1 MKESK
6 KVILG
11 VIKKHL
17 EKNDKFESQV
27 LNLALKKID
36 GAKDDGRGVYYSK
49 GGKRLL
55 MSAKTLEGDYTVKEG
70 TQEIDPNAFWG
81 CSFLRSVELPESI
94 VKIGDEAFA
103 RCISLEKLNIP
114 QSVAELGKNPF
125 VGLDSEVVANS
136 SASFVIESKVLY
148 DAARTRLVACLTDA
162 AMVIVPK
169 TVQTIGSLAFSRR
182 SKLKKVQ
189 LPEGLDR
196 IGRDAFSDCDALE
209 EIIIPS
215 SVTTIDAYAFGGCE
229 NLKKVTFLN
238 TVKHLSRTAFS
249 DDYSLLSITV
259 PEGSAAKFRKQ
270 LHIDSESDT
279 LVFEM
284 PAATTPAKGADKKE
298 AAQEENTEP
307 ATEGKSEVKED
318 KTEKSDGKTKKDKRK
333 K

>member
-11 VIKKHL
+11 VMKKHL

-81 CSFLRSVELPESI
+81 CSFLRSVELPEGI

-103 RCISLEKLNIP
+103 RCISLEKVNIP

-136 SASFVIESKVLY
+136 SASFVIDSKVLY
-148 DAARTRLVACLTDA
+148 DAARTRIVACLTDA

-209 EIIIPS
+209 EIVIPA

-279 LVFEM
+279 LVFET
-284 PAATTPAKGADKKE
+284 PVSTTAAKGSGKKE
-298 AAQEENTEP
+298 TAQEEKIEP
-307 ATEGKSEVKED
+307 ATEEKSEAKEN
-318 KTEKSDGKTKKDKRK
+318 KAEKSDGKAKKQKNK

>member
-11 VIKKHL
+11 VMKKHL

-55 MSAKTLEGDYTVKEG
+55 MSVKTLEGDYTVKEG
-70 TQEIDPNAFWG
+70 TLEIDANAFWG

-94 VKIGDEAFA
+94 VRIGDEAFA
-103 RCISLEKLNIP
+103 RCISLEKVNIP
-114 QSVAELGKNPF
+114 QSVVELGKNPF
-125 VGLDSEVVANS
+125 VGLDSEVVSNS
-136 SASFVIESKVLY
+136 SASFVVESKVLY

-169 TVQTIGSLAFSRR
+169 TVQTIGSMAFCRR

-209 EIIIPS
+209 EIVIPS
-215 SVTTIDAYAFGGCE
+215 SVTTIDSYAFGGCE

-249 DDYSLLSITV
+249 DDDSLLSITV
-259 PEGSAAKFRKQ
+259 PEGTASKFRKQ
-270 LHIDSESDT
+270 LHIESESDT
-279 LVFEM
+279 LVFET
-284 PAATTPAKGADKKE
+284 PAAPAADKGAGKKE
-298 AAQEENTEP
+298 TAQDEKTEP
-307 ATEGKSEVKED
+307 AADGKADAKKR
-318 KTEKSDGKTKKDKRK
+318 KTESPDGKTKKYKNK

>member
-11 VIKKHL
+11 VMKKHL

-27 LNLALKKID
+27 IKLALKKID

-55 MSAKTLEGDYTVKEG
+55 MSAKTLEGDYIVKEG

-81 CSFLRSVELPESI
+81 CSFLRSVELPEGI

-103 RCISLEKLNIP
+103 RCISLEKVNIP

-125 VGLDSEVVANS
+125 VGLDSEVVVNN
-136 SASFVIESKVLY
+136 SASFVIDSKVLY
-148 DAARTRLVACLTDA
+148 DAARTRIVACLTDA

-209 EIIIPS
+209 EIVIPA

-279 LVFEM
+279 LVFET
-284 PAATTPAKGADKKE
+284 PAATTAAKGSGKKE
-298 AAQEENTEP
+298 AAQEEKTEP
-307 ATEGKSEVKED
+307 ATEGKSETKED
-318 KTEKSDGKTKKDKRK
+318 KAEKSDGKAKKDKRK

>member
-81 CSFLRSVELPESI
+81 CSFLRSVSLPEGI

-103 RCISLEKLNIP
+103 RCISLEKVNIP
-114 QSVAELGKNPF
+114 QSVSELGKNPF
-125 VGLDSEVVANS
+125 VGLGSEVVANS
-136 SASFVIESKVLY
+136 SASFVIDSKVLY
-148 DAARTRLVACLTDA
+148 DASRTRLVACLTDA

-169 TVQTIGSLAFSRR
+169 TVHTIGSLAFCRR

-209 EIIIPS
+209 EIVIPS
-215 SVTTIDAYAFGGCE
+215 SVTTIDAYAFGGCG

-249 DDYSLLSITV
+249 DDDALLSITV
-259 PEGSAAKFRKQ
+259 PEGTAAKFRKQ
-270 LHIDSESDT
+270 LHIESESDT

-284 PAATTPAKGADKKE
+284 PATPAADKGESKNEQATKDKAE
-298 AAQEENTEP
+298 AVDAEKTD
-307 ATEGKSEVKED
+307 AKKSK
-318 KTEKSDGKTKKDKRK
+318 KEKSDDKTKKDKNK

>member
-284 PAATTPAKGADKKE
+284 PAATTAAKGSGKKE